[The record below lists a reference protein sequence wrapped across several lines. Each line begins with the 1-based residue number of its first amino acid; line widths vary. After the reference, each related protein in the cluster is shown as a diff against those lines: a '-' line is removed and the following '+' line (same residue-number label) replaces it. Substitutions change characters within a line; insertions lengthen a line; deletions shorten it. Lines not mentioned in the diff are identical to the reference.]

1 HLGLLDPARKRSA
14 SFLAGCSAPDAYKF
28 STAPALHSLP
38 FAGYLFQAARGQ
50 NGSQEQLDFALG
62 WGCHLAQ
69 DMVGHHIRGFLNPD
83 EDHWL
88 ELATD
93 SYFWHSL
100 PEVMLFEQI
109 SEEMQSWVVLASRE
123 AHAAD
128 PTESLPEI
136 SESDSNA
143 AVSKFHLLTSA

>member
-1 HLGLLDPARKRSA
+1 
-14 SFLAGCSAPDAYKF
+14 
-28 STAPALHSLP
+28 
-38 FAGYLFQAARGQ
+38 
-50 NGSQEQLDFALG
+50 
-62 WGCHLAQ
+62 
-69 DMVGHHIRGFLNPD
+69 
-83 EDHWL
+83 DHWL

-143 AVSKFHLLTSA
+143 AVSKFHLLTSAERVALSMDWSYKSSMLRDSFCNVTTFENVLENLHR